1 MSNRRYSSGPGKG
14 TAAVA
19 VVGVFALIIAVYAVV
34 LALGAA
40 ILSWGWNLVVPTTF
54 GGPTLDFG
62 AAYALL
68 VVFAVIRSFL
78 FGGFTY
84 RKS

>member
-1 MSNRRYSSGPGKG
+1 MSNRRYSSSPGKG

-19 VVGVFALIIAVYAVV
+19 VVGVIALIVAVYAVV
-34 LALGAA
+34 IAIGAA
-40 ILSWGWNLVVPTTF
+40 VLSWGWNLVVPVTF

-68 VVFAVIRSFL
+68 VVFAVVRSFL
-78 FGGFTY
+78 FGSATV